1 MVDHGDLDGDGVTD
15 LVVAAL
21 KGGEAPAAAAQVM
34 IGNGDGTFSAGERLD
49 LAAPAATVQAVGA
62 VIEDVVGD
70 ENLDI
75 VAVSA
80 GAAEVRIFPGEG
92 GGTFAEPISIAVT
105 ASTGGRPGPHLV
117 RTADMDGDGHPDIVV
132 SSWVGPVSVL
142 MADGEGGFAGA
153 AAYPLDTTANV
164 RDVGVADLTGDGA
177 PEGVVG

>member
-34 IGNGDGTFSAGERLD
+34 IGNGDGPFSAGERLD

-80 GAAEVRIFPGEG
+80 GAAAVRIFPDEG
-92 GGTFAEPISIAVT
+92 GGTFAEPLSR
-105 ASTGGRPGPHLV
+105 GRE
-117 RTADMDGDGHPDIVV
+117 
-132 SSWVGPVSVL
+132 SWR
-142 MADGEGGFAGA
+142 E
-153 AAYPLDTTANV
+153 
-164 RDVGVADLTGDGA
+164 R
-177 PEGVVG
+177 

>member
-62 VIEDVVGD
+62 VLEDEVGD

-75 VAVSA
+75 LAVSA
-80 GAAEVRIFPGEG
+80 GAAEVRSFPGEG

-105 ASTGGRPGPHLV
+105 ASTGRRPESPIP
-117 RTADMDGDGHPDIVV
+117 RTAHLHQP
-132 SSWVGPVSVL
+132 
-142 MADGEGGFAGA
+142 
-153 AAYPLDTTANV
+153 
-164 RDVGVADLTGDGA
+164 
-177 PEGVVG
+177 